1 MHKED
6 RALPSWEERM
16 QEEEDGKGEGA
27 HVLLGRPT
35 SDDLTILNGSE
46 AYCKTGSFVMSDTTA
61 NGDSHR
67 EQIWLNMR
75 PAHRIQAQLMVMLT
89 KQTRSS
95 AS

>member
-1 MHKED
+1 MAHRG

-46 AYCKTGSFVMSDTTA
+46 GMANPSLLFDFCAMSISSLVHIRVYCVWFLIK
-61 NGDSHR
+61 
-67 EQIWLNMR
+67 
-75 PAHRIQAQLMVMLT
+75 IQVY
-89 KQTRSS
+89 
-95 AS
+95 